1 MSRKYLTNER
11 IYAIILTRVQYK
23 AHIYYLMPNACDKEN
38 NMPNN
43 NIKAM
48 TPEEQVYEEMLELGA
63 KIEQAQQQVESF
75 TNEVKMLNVHFAEL
89 RKEWDEMSARHKEIY
104 KPRDISDI
112 LKRAGIDPNGDTE
125 K

>member
-1 MSRKYLTNER
+1 
-11 IYAIILTRVQYK
+11 
-23 AHIYYLMPNACDKEN
+23 
-38 NMPNN
+38 MPNN

-104 KPRDISDI
+104 KPRDISAI